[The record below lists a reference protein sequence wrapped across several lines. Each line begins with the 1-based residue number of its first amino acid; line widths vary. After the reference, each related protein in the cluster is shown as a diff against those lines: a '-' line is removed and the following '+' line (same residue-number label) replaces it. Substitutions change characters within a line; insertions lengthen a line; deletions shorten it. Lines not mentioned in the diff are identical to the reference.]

1 MFCEGHE
8 KVKSIDQKRKMNERM
23 FTLNVNMFKA
33 NSMMFTHGKR
43 VEDIG
48 IWHMHIDRVNIHC
61 FKSMENQNLVGGF
74 PKFEVE
80 DVMPKGMWNMPN
92 KKAN

>member
-1 MFCEGHE
+1 
-8 KVKSIDQKRKMNERM
+8 
-23 FTLNVNMFKA
+23 
-33 NSMMFTHGKR
+33 
-43 VEDIG
+43 
-48 IWHMHIDRVNIHC
+48 
-61 FKSMENQNLVGGF
+61 MENQNLVGGF